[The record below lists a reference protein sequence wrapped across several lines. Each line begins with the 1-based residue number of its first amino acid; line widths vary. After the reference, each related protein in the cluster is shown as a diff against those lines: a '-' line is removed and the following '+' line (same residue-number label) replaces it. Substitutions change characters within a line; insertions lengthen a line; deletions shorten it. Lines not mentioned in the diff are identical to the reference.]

1 MHKYNYAVTWNYL
14 ANETVSIFIL
24 IEGNVGRLFLNM
36 VFTVLF
42 IWLCMW
48 FYIFSILIKL
58 LNNEL
63 VGRRGYRPVVGPS
76 DPTWT

>member
-1 MHKYNYAVTWNYL
+1 MHKCNYAVTWNYL

-48 FYIFSILIKL
+48 FYIFYVLIKL
-58 LNNEL
+58 LNNEW